1 MKNRH
6 VGLLMIGMALAIV
19 IIIFLFQ
26 GALKEIVSQSCTGEH
41 AISCPMYDAITKQTY
56 LALTIVGII
65 IIVGIA
71 LFFTKPDEKI
81 IVKRVKEKLKPK
93 VYDLSELREEE
104 VTIFNMIKEQGAI
117 FQADV
122 IEKSGFGK
130 AKISRIV
137 DRLEGKSLVERKRR
151 GMTNVIVLKE

>member
-1 MKNRH
+1 
-6 VGLLMIGMALAIV
+6 MAKDKEREIKD
-19 IIIFLFQ
+19 II
-26 GALKEIVSQSCTGEH
+26 
-41 AISCPMYDAITKQTY
+41 
-56 LALTIVGII
+56 
-65 IIVGIA
+65 
-71 LFFTKPDEKI
+71 
-81 IVKRVKEKLKPK
+81 KEKLKPK